1 MPMDVFNLGRTRG
14 GMERQEIVLM
24 RRLPG
29 RASLTTDL
37 KMLEE
42 EYESKFK

>member
-1 MPMDVFNLGRTRG
+1 MFNLGTTR
-14 GMERQEIVLM
+14 GMERRERVLM
-24 RRLPG
+24 KRLPG

-42 EYESKFK
+42 EYETKFK